1 MSTVETTPVD
11 LDANF
16 CVGSGGTDI
25 RRQRRRRRR
34 RRRRPYLACSSETTT
49 DGSSFRFSDTDSD
62 DNRTRQSS
70 AASAAAADG
79 RPEKCSISKR
89 AKVVR
94 RQKFNRPV
102 NSDSEEIDLESGEL
116 ELKMQN
122 NLEEKRVIR
131 DCRICQLS
139 SEENVNCDL
148 GRGDEEFNG
157 ILIELGCNCK
167 GDLGAAHKNCAEIW
181 FKMKGDTICEIC
193 CAPALNIVGEQAINI
208 SIATNAASLET
219 PVFVTEN
226 ESFWHGRRLLNVLL
240 ACMILAF
247 VISWLFHFKVL
258 P

>member
-34 RRRRPYLACSSETTT
+34 RRRRPSLACSSETTT

-62 DNRTRQSS
+62 DL
-70 AASAAAADG
+70 AADG
-79 RPEKCSISKR
+79 RPENCSISKR

-94 RQKFNRPV
+94 RKKFNRPV

-139 SEENVNCDL
+139 SEENVNCDS

-167 GDLGAAHKNCAEIW
+167 GDLGAAHKSCAENW

-193 CAPALNIVGEQAINI
+193 CANALNIVGEQAVNIN
-208 SIATNAASLET
+208 IATNAASLET

-226 ESFWHGRRLLNVLL
+226 ESFWRGRRLLNVLL